1 MTTTPGRRAAVGAVE
16 IHELLAAARPKLR
29 RMLATFDVPLEDA
42 EDVLHDALVAL
53 LRSWDQMDGVANREA
68 WLLGTLRITIFQ
80 YWRARTRERR
90 FLEQLSHELAAS
102 ESAPQERQDSARDL
116 EALTADLPERDFQ
129 ILWVRYGLCLKPREA
144 AELLGCR
151 PDSVRKLCRRAL
163 ARVRRRLPQP
173 QPPPAAPARPAPAGP
188 APTHPA
194 AAGPVPGSPATS
206 PVVNPHPTPGHRP

>member
-1 MTTTPGRRAAVGAVE
+1 MTTPARFPDVGAVE
-16 IHELLAAARPKLR
+16 IRELLAAARPKLR
-29 RMLATFDVPLEDA
+29 RMLATFRVPIEDA
-42 EDVLHDALVAL
+42 EDVLQDALVPL
-53 LRSWDQMDGVANREA
+53 VRSWRQLDCVANREA

-80 YWRARTRERR
+80 YWRERTRERR

-129 ILWVRYGLCLKPREA
+129 ILWVRYGLGLKPREA

-173 QPPPAAPARPAPAGP
+173 PPTAPARPA
-188 APTHPA
+188 A
-194 AAGPVPGSPATS
+194 ASPVPAGPVPASPPPAS
-206 PVVNPHPTPGHRP
+206 PPPTPGRRP

>member
-1 MTTTPGRRAAVGAVE
+1 MVTTMTTSQARFPAVGAVE

-42 EDVLHDALVAL
+42 EDVMHDALVAL
-53 LRSWDQMDGVANREA
+53 LRSWRQMDGVASREA

-80 YWRARTRERR
+80 YYRARTRERR
-90 FLEQLSHELAAS
+90 FLDQLSHELAAS
-102 ESAPQERQDSARDL
+102 EAAPQERQDSARDL

-163 ARVRRRLPQP
+163 ERVRRRLPQP
-173 QPPPAAPARPAPAGP
+173 PAAAPARPAPA
-188 APTHPA
+188 HPA
-194 AAGPVPGSPATS
+194 AAGPVPASPSPAIPPTS
-206 PVVNPHPTPGHRP
+206 PGHRP

>member
-1 MTTTPGRRAAVGAVE
+1 
-16 IHELLAAARPKLR
+16 
-29 RMLATFDVPLEDA
+29 MLAYGKVPLADA

-53 LRSWDQMDGVANREA
+53 LRSWEQSRHALEVIGNREA
-68 WLLGTLRITIFQ
+68 WLIGTLRNTIFQ
-80 YWRARTRERR
+80 YWRARKRERR

-163 ARVRRRLPQP
+163 ERVRRRLP
-173 QPPPAAPARPAPAGP
+173 PPAVAAPARPAPASSTPPPTVDP
-188 APTHPA
+188 APVNPA
-194 AAGPVPGSPATS
+194 PATQA
-206 PVVNPHPTPGHRP
+206 PQPAKGHRR

>member
-1 MTTTPGRRAAVGAVE
+1 MTTTPARRAAVGAVE

-29 RMLATFDVPLEDA
+29 RMLANFRVPLEDA

-53 LRSWDQMDGVANREA
+53 LRTWEQLDGVANREA

-116 EALTADLPERDFQ
+116 EALTADLTERDFQ
-129 ILWVRYGLCLKPREA
+129 ILWVRYGLCLPPREA

-163 ARVRRRLPQP
+163 ERVRRRLP

-194 AAGPVPGSPATS
+194 AASLAPGIPAAS
-206 PVVNPHPTPGHRP
+206 PVANPHAAPGHRP

>member
-1 MTTTPGRRAAVGAVE
+1 
-16 IHELLAAARPKLR
+16 
-29 RMLATFDVPLEDA
+29 MLASWHVPLEDA
-42 EDVLHDALVAL
+42 EDVLHDALVPV
-53 LRSWDQMDGVANREA
+53 LRTWEQMDGVANREA

-90 FLEQLSHELAAS
+90 FLDQLSHELAAS

-163 ARVRRRLPQP
+163 ERVRRRLPQP
-173 QPPPAAPARPAPAGP
+173 PAAAPARPAPA
-188 APTHPA
+188 HPA
-194 AAGPVPGSPATS
+194 AAGPVPASPMPAIPPT
-206 PVVNPHPTPGHRP
+206 TPGHHP

>member
-1 MTTTPGRRAAVGAVE
+1 MVTTMTPTPARFPDVGAAE
-16 IHELLAAARPKLR
+16 LLELLAAARPKLR
-29 RMLATFDVPLEDA
+29 RMLASWHVPLEDA
-42 EDVLHDALVAL
+42 EDVLQDALVPV
-53 LRSWDQMDGVANREA
+53 LRTWEQMGGVANREA

-163 ARVRRRLPQP
+163 ERVRRRLPQP
-173 QPPPAAPARPAPAGP
+173 PAAAPARPAPA
-188 APTHPA
+188 HPA
-194 AAGPVPGSPATS
+194 AAGPVPASPMPAI
-206 PVVNPHPTPGHRP
+206 PPPTPGHHP